1 MSRGYVREA
10 VRQMITSSGMTTT
23 FHESINFDEVPT
35 EDTWFTVEFN
45 SEGTNIDTYCY
56 DRTETGV
63 IDFVFST
70 LPGTGDTAFLAAAE
84 ADIQKFMKSKDPNG
98 KLTLL
103 NDLAPE
109 EFTSGSANQFYQVI
123 IGVEYSYSFK

>member
-1 MSRGYVREA
+1 MSRGYVRET
-10 VRQMITSSGMTTT
+10 VRQMITSSGMTTP
-23 FHESINFDEVPT
+23 FHESINYEIIPT
-35 EDTWFTVEFN
+35 EQTWFTIEFN
-45 SEGTNIDTYCY
+45 SENTGIDTFCR

-70 LPGTGDTAFLAAAE
+70 LPGSCDTALIAAAE
-84 ADIQKFMKSKDPNG
+84 SDIQKFMKSKDPNG

-109 EFTSGSANQFYQVI
+109 EFTGGDANQYYQVI